1 MVIMVY
7 IVNAVRLV
15 MLLAVCNVYIFVLLL
30 CPHMGATVSSA
41 TARWPAHCTQS
52 RPSAAVTR
60 SSARQSASAP
70 CETRGAAPSSH
81 RCSDTSDSEAGPAG
95 GGAVKSS
102 RLRDLKYCATLG
114 CEETLPCRTGADFV
128 LSSSLFLFRAGVVS
142 FSV

>member
-1 MVIMVY
+1 MQLCVHISVLLQ
-7 IVNAVRLV
+7 VNW
-15 MLLAVCNVYIFVLLL
+15 LLAVCNVYIFVLCW
-30 CPHMGATVSSA
+30 CPHMGVTVSSA
-41 TARWPAHCTQS
+41 TARCPAHCTQS

-60 SSARQSASAP
+60 SSARQSTSAP

-95 GGAVKSS
+95 GEAVKSS

-114 CEETLPCRTGADFV
+114 CEETLPCRTGAVFV
-128 LSSSLFLFRAGVVS
+128 LSSSLFLFRTGVVS